1 MTFQWTAGI
10 EGSENCAV
18 AIQVS
23 SIPLHYFPHYCTFF
37 YKGLTLRSL
46 DYALTTREQ
55 FTFNHQVLSSFWHS
69 FYLLRRDESMCQH
82 KAT

>member
-37 YKGLTLRSL
+37 YTGLTLRSL

-55 FTFNHQVLSSFWHS
+55 FTFNHQVLSSFCIY
-69 FYLLRRDESMCQH
+69 FEGM
-82 KAT
+82 KACVNTKPPNC